1 MNRRSVI
8 MNTAVSVASL
18 ASATAV
24 VAPATACNRFTE
36 LTARWRANVASWRER
51 NQLYTSVMD
60 EADRVLPP
68 PEVLRFTPSDVA
80 LGFDPPLPVGST
92 HYTLTVYMFEGEVS
106 SEDDSDDVRCAKQ
119 MRATEVLTAQREW
132 KESRAAITSSLGY
145 DAAEWEAATDVLSDE
160 QNEIEEAPVTTLAEA
175 IAKAQLIAEVLRHYD
190 EAAADLDLPSEEPQI
205 VMARN
210 LVLAIAEL
218 SAA

>member
-1 MNRRSVI
+1 
-8 MNTAVSVASL
+8 
-18 ASATAV
+18 
-24 VAPATACNRFTE
+24 
-36 LTARWRANVASWRER
+36 
-51 NQLYTSVMD
+51 
-60 EADRVLPP
+60 
-68 PEVLRFTPSDVA
+68 
-80 LGFDPPLPVGST
+80 
-92 HYTLTVYMFEGEVS
+92 
-106 SEDDSDDVRCAKQ
+106 
-119 MRATEVLTAQREW
+119 LTAQREW

-160 QNEIEEAPVTTLAEA
+160 RNEIEEEIEEAPVTTLAEA